1 MDSLIHII
9 TTIVTI
15 VFIAAVLYSL
25 TSALRKRHR
34 KAKVQQ
40 ELAKKEHVKVANL
53 HQYDIKPNDGY
64 YKYPIEE
71 KGKLRR
77 FPQHFTAVAL
87 ELANEQPY
95 SVCLLALAEFDHG
108 ELKDTRYFYVRP
120 PENNLSAV
128 KGRYQW
134 DELSKAD
141 EFGEY
146 WQAGLK
152 NLIESQTL
160 VAHNAPFV
168 MGCLTH
174 ALHIYGIDAPAFCY
188 ADTLEVAKKLYHF
201 PSNQLDVICDEMDIQ
216 TEEGNLLSQA
226 IAIGRFFLLAHKE
239 YPMFL
244 PDLTYVQKAP
254 TTDDKEAALIAAV
267 EREEGTPKEM
277 FAPGTPDPALIDDL
291 VQKGYVEAGENQAHT
306 TPPTKAWTSLKDGKL
321 VASGSWLV
329 ARDMNV

>member
-9 TTIVTI
+9 TTIVTL

-25 TSALRKRHR
+25 TSALRKRRR
-34 KAKVQQ
+34 KAKVQE
-40 ELAKKEHVKVANL
+40 ELAKKEHVKVENL
-53 HQYDIKPNDGY
+53 HQYDIKPDDGY

-95 SVCLLALAEFDHG
+95 SICLLALAEFEHG

-128 KGRYQW
+128 KDRYHW

-152 NLIESQTL
+152 NLIEGQTL

-174 ALHIYGIDAPAFCY
+174 ALHIYGIDAPAFRY
-188 ADTLEVAKKLYHF
+188 ADTL
-201 PSNQLDVICDEMDIQ
+201 
-216 TEEGNLLSQA
+216 
-226 IAIGRFFLLAHKE
+226 
-239 YPMFL
+239 
-244 PDLTYVQKAP
+244 
-254 TTDDKEAALIAAV
+254 
-267 EREEGTPKEM
+267 
-277 FAPGTPDPALIDDL
+277 
-291 VQKGYVEAGENQAHT
+291 
-306 TPPTKAWTSLKDGKL
+306 
-321 VASGSWLV
+321 
-329 ARDMNV
+329 

>member
-1 MDSLIHII
+1 MIFHGFPDPHHYDDRHYRLHRCRPL
-9 TTIVTI
+9 
-15 VFIAAVLYSL
+15 FL

-108 ELKDTRYFYVRP
+108 ELKDTRYFYIRP

-152 NLIESQTL
+152 TSSK
-160 VAHNAPFV
+160 VRPW
-168 MGCLTH
+168 
-174 ALHIYGIDAPAFCY
+174 
-188 ADTLEVAKKLYHF
+188 
-201 PSNQLDVICDEMDIQ
+201 S
-216 TEEGNLLSQA
+216 
-226 IAIGRFFLLAHKE
+226 
-239 YPMFL
+239 
-244 PDLTYVQKAP
+244 P
-254 TTDDKEAALIAAV
+254 TTRPSSWAA
-267 EREEGTPKEM
+267 
-277 FAPGTPDPALIDDL
+277 
-291 VQKGYVEAGENQAHT
+291 
-306 TPPTKAWTSLKDGKL
+306 
-321 VASGSWLV
+321 
-329 ARDMNV
+329 

>member
-152 NLIESQTL
+152 NLIEGQTL

-188 ADTLEVAKKLYHF
+188 ADTLEVAKKLYRF

-267 EREEGTPKEM
+267 EREEGTPEEM

-291 VQKGYVEAGENQAHT
+291 VQKGYVEAGEKPGTYYAT
-306 TPPTKAWTSLKDGKL
+306 DKGLDFSEG
-321 VASGSWLV
+321 
-329 ARDMNV
+329 R

>member
-9 TTIVTI
+9 TTIVTL

-25 TSALRKRHR
+25 TSALRKRRR
-34 KAKVQQ
+34 KAKVQE
-40 ELAKKEHVKVANL
+40 ELAKKEHVKVENL
-53 HQYDIKPNDGY
+53 HQYDIKPDDGY

-95 SVCLLALAEFDHG
+95 SICLLALAEFDHG

-128 KGRYQW
+128 KDRYHW

-152 NLIESQTL
+152 NLIEGQTL

-174 ALHIYGIDAPAFCY
+174 ALHIYGIDAPAFRY

-201 PSNQLDVICDEMDIQ
+201 PSNQLDVICDEMDIE

-226 IAIGRFFLLAHKE
+226 IAIGRFFLTAHKE

-244 PDLTYVQKAP
+244 PDLAYIKEAP
-254 TTDDKEAALIAAV
+254 TKKRTFPGHTESRRK
-267 EREEGTPKEM
+267 RECK
-277 FAPGTPDPALIDDL
+277 
-291 VQKGYVEAGENQAHT
+291 
-306 TPPTKAWTSLKDGKL
+306 
-321 VASGSWLV
+321 
-329 ARDMNV
+329 

>member
-1 MDSLIHII
+1 MIFHGFPDPHH
-9 TTIVTI
+9 
-15 VFIAAVLYSL
+15 YDD
-25 TSALRKRHR
+25 RHYR
-34 KAKVQQ
+34 LHRCRPLFPHVGPAQAPSQ
-40 ELAKKEHVKVANL
+40 GEGPAGTAKKEHVKVANL

-108 ELKDTRYFYVRP
+108 ELKDTRYFYIRP

-152 NLIESQTL
+152 NLIDLS
-160 VAHNAPFV
+160 V
-168 MGCLTH
+168 
-174 ALHIYGIDAPAFCY
+174 
-188 ADTLEVAKKLYHF
+188 
-201 PSNQLDVICDEMDIQ
+201 
-216 TEEGNLLSQA
+216 LLSRRSWGPRLSGEIHQS
-226 IAIGRFFLLAHKE
+226 GR
-239 YPMFL
+239 
-244 PDLTYVQKAP
+244 
-254 TTDDKEAALIAAV
+254 
-267 EREEGTPKEM
+267 
-277 FAPGTPDPALIDDL
+277 DPL
-291 VQKGYVEAGENQAHT
+291 
-306 TPPTKAWTSLKDGKL
+306 
-321 VASGSWLV
+321 
-329 ARDMNV
+329 

>member
-152 NLIESQTL
+152 TSSK
-160 VAHNAPFV
+160 VRPW
-168 MGCLTH
+168 
-174 ALHIYGIDAPAFCY
+174 
-188 ADTLEVAKKLYHF
+188 
-201 PSNQLDVICDEMDIQ
+201 S
-216 TEEGNLLSQA
+216 
-226 IAIGRFFLLAHKE
+226 
-239 YPMFL
+239 
-244 PDLTYVQKAP
+244 P
-254 TTDDKEAALIAAV
+254 TTRPSSWAA
-267 EREEGTPKEM
+267 
-277 FAPGTPDPALIDDL
+277 
-291 VQKGYVEAGENQAHT
+291 
-306 TPPTKAWTSLKDGKL
+306 
-321 VASGSWLV
+321 
-329 ARDMNV
+329 

>member
-108 ELKDTRYFYVRP
+108 ELKDTRYFYIRP

-226 IAIGRFFLLAHKE
+226 IADRRQRSRPHRRRR
-239 YPMFL
+239 
-244 PDLTYVQKAP
+244 TRRRKA
-254 TTDDKEAALIAAV
+254 
-267 EREEGTPKEM
+267 ERNVRSRNTGPGPHRR
-277 FAPGTPDPALIDDL
+277 PGTKRLRRSRRKTRHILRHRQRPGLL
-291 VQKGYVEAGENQAHT
+291 
-306 TPPTKAWTSLKDGKL
+306 
-321 VASGSWLV
+321 
-329 ARDMNV
+329 

>member
-9 TTIVTI
+9 TTIVTL

-25 TSALRKRHR
+25 TSALRKRRR
-34 KAKVQQ
+34 KAKVQE
-40 ELAKKEHVKVANL
+40 ELAKKEHVKVENL
-53 HQYDIKPNDGY
+53 HQYDIKPDDGY

-71 KGKLRR
+71 KGKLCR

-95 SVCLLALAEFDHG
+95 SICLLALAEFDHG

-128 KGRYQW
+128 KDRYHW

-152 NLIESQTL
+152 NLIEGQTL

-174 ALHIYGIDAPAFCY
+174 ALHIYGIDAPAFRY

-201 PSNQLDVICDEMDIQ
+201 PSNQLDVICDEMDIE

-226 IAIGRFFLLAHKE
+226 IAIGRFFLTAHKE

-244 PDLTYVQKAP
+244 PDLAYIKEAP

-267 EREEGTPKEM
+267 EREEGTPEEM
-277 FAPGTPDPALIDDL
+277 FAPEKPDQTLIDDL
-291 VQKGYVEAGENQAHT
+291 VQKGYVEAGEKPGTYYAT
-306 TPPTKAWTSLKDGKL
+306 DKGLDFSE
-321 VASGSWLV
+321 S
-329 ARDMNV
+329 R

>member
-108 ELKDTRYFYVRP
+108 ELKDTRYFYIRP

-152 NLIESQTL
+152 NLIEGQTL

-168 MGCLTH
+168 MGCLTTPCTSTASTH
-174 ALHIYGIDAPAFCY
+174 RPSAMPIHWKSPRNSITSRQTSSTSSAMKWISRP
-188 ADTLEVAKKLYHF
+188 KKAT
-201 PSNQLDVICDEMDIQ
+201 C
-216 TEEGNLLSQA
+216 
-226 IAIGRFFLLAHKE
+226 
-239 YPMFL
+239 
-244 PDLTYVQKAP
+244 
-254 TTDDKEAALIAAV
+254 
-267 EREEGTPKEM
+267 
-277 FAPGTPDPALIDDL
+277 
-291 VQKGYVEAGENQAHT
+291 
-306 TPPTKAWTSLKDGKL
+306 
-321 VASGSWLV
+321 
-329 ARDMNV
+329 